1 MNRDAKGSA
10 RRTRG
15 ERGSAWLRARGAT
28 LAMIATVAS
37 SFGLAHA
44 QEKELGEVKVTGPRT
59 TPSAVIPTLQDE
71 IVRTERF
78 THRDIE
84 QTNASNVNEAID
96 KNPGISVQ
104 LECSICNVRN
114 IVLNNLPGRY
124 TTLLID
130 GIPLFSSVSGA
141 YGFDMVGINGVQS
154 IDVARGAATARR
166 ACVSCRCWKPSP
178 HPTPMCASSPSP
190 RSPAR

>member
-10 RRTRG
+10 RRAGG
-15 ERGSAWLRARGAT
+15 EWGCAWRRSGGAL
-28 LAMIATVAS
+28 LAMIAAVAS
-37 SFGLAHA
+37 SFDAAHA
-44 QEKELGEVKVTGPRT
+44 QEQELGEVKVTGPR

-78 THRDIE
+78 TTRDIQ

-104 LECSICNVRN
+104 VECSICNVRN

-141 YGFDMVGINGVQS
+141 YGFDMVLTAPTFAEGMPGI
-154 IDVARGAATARR
+154 VAAFTTDIPR
-166 ACVSCRCWKPSP
+166 A
-178 HPTPMCASSPSP
+178 
-190 RSPAR
+190 RSPV